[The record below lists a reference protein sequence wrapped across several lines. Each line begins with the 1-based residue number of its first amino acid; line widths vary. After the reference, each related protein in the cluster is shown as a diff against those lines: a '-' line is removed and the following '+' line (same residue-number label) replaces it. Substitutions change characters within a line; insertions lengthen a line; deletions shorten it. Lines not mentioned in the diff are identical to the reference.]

1 MSAKAPVVEVSPPYR
16 LLWEPLL
23 RAALVEDLGR
33 AGDVTSEATLPAE
46 LRARARFI
54 ARKSGR
60 VAGLPMALATF
71 ELLAPGFVFEV
82 AASDGCDVEPGET
95 LAVVEGPA
103 RALLSAERSALN
115 LLGHLS
121 GVATV
126 TRGIAAAI
134 ASTRA
139 QVVCTRKTLP
149 GLRSL
154 QKYAVRCGG
163 GGNHRFGLDDALLI
177 KDNHC
182 LLAGGVEEAIRRAR
196 RHAGH
201 MVKLEVEVD
210 NLADAELVASLGVD
224 AILLD
229 NMQPAMLAE
238 AVKLIAGRAIT
249 EASGGITPETAA
261 TIAATGVDL
270 LSVGWL
276 THSAPN
282 LDIALDVENAM

>member
-1 MSAKAPVVEVSPPYR
+1 MSAKIPLVEVSTPYR
-16 LLWEPLL
+16 MLWEPLL
-23 RAALVEDLGR
+23 RSALAEDLGR
-33 AGDVTSEATLPAE
+33 AGDLTSEATLPSD
-46 LRARARFI
+46 LPARARFS
-54 ARKSGR
+54 ARRSGR
-60 VAGLPMALATF
+60 VAGLPLALAAF
-71 ELLAPGFVFEV
+71 ELLASDFRFEV
-82 AASDGCDVEPGET
+82 LASDGCDVEPGET
-95 LAVVEGPA
+95 LATVEGPA
-103 RALLSAERSALN
+103 RALLSAERTALN

-126 TRGIAAAI
+126 TRGIAKAI
-134 ASTRA
+134 AGTKA
-139 QVVCTRKTLP
+139 TVVCTRKTLP

-177 KDNHC
+177 KDNHR
-182 LLAGGVEEAIRRAR
+182 LLVGGVEEAIRRAR
-196 RHAGH
+196 RFTGH

-229 NMQPAMLAE
+229 NMKPELLAE
-238 AVKLIAGRAIT
+238 AVRLIAGRAIT

-261 TIAATGVDL
+261 AVAATGVDL

-282 LDIALDVENAM
+282 LDIGLDVERAV